1 VAFTE
6 KNVAVAA
13 GRMLAVM
20 VCHAAYPL
28 RLRHTPADNAE
39 RAAID
44 SSALRVRFECSTG
57 PDTFSFPA
65 CSAT

>member
-1 VAFTE
+1 
-6 KNVAVAA
+6 
-13 GRMLAVM
+13 M

-57 PDTFSFPA
+57 PDTFQLPRVFRDMKPA
-65 CSAT
+65 TLHRIR